1 MVCKSVLRV
10 VSAAAVLSLFLMTS
24 AWLAFAQTGRGTV
37 NGRVVDSAGAV
48 LPGARVD
55 LQPRGASAVTSGQG
69 EFSITGLPAGQYSVT
84 VQYVGFASYSG
95 AVTVVAGQASRLD
108 IVLQVGMHNEVIT

>member
-1 MVCKSVLRV
+1 MVRKSVLGA
-10 VSAAAVLSLFLMTS
+10 VSAAAILGFFLMTS
-24 AWLAFAQTGRGTV
+24 AWSAVAQTGKGTV

-69 EFSITGLPAGQYSVT
+69 EFSITDLPADQYSVT
-84 VQYVGFASYSG
+84 VQYVGFG
-95 AVTVVAGQASRLD
+95 T
-108 IVLQVGMHNEVIT
+108 